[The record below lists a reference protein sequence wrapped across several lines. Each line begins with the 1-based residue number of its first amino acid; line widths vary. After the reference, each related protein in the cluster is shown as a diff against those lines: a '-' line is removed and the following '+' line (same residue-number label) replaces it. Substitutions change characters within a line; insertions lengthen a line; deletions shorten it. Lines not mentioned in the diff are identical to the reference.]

1 VRRFANNKQATLG
14 IGAAAV
20 VLLIA
25 VVLSLVGKD
34 DKPRAAEQAR
44 LVLREAADRQRHG
57 CDHRPDFRVY
67 TLSERFNGEYAT
79 EFSSR
84 CETHAD
90 QVFVFYGPC
99 RKSGESGCGYDAYVA
114 TQPACLRP
122 RELDLTF
129 NGPPSG
135 DLTERRMVTTLRGV
149 PAAIS
154 DHSIVLMTRDTLIT
168 ISADAKPAREAVDA
182 LRAAADVALSGTTL
196 PKPDASV
203 VGGKLRNRQC
213 PV

>member
-1 VRRFANNKQATLG
+1 LRGEAC
-14 IGAAAV
+14 
-20 VLLIA
+20 
-25 VVLSLVGKD
+25 S
-34 DKPRAAEQAR
+34 KPRPAEQAR
-44 LVLREAADRQRHG
+44 VVLRDAANRQRRG
-57 CDHRPDFRVY
+57 CDHRLNFRVY
-67 TLSERFNGEYAT
+67 TLGDRFNGKYAT
-79 EFSSR
+79 QFSNR

-90 QVFVFYGPC
+90 EVFVFYGPC
-99 RKSGESGCGYDAYVA
+99 RKGGESGCGYDVYVA

-135 DLTERRMVTTLRGV
+135 DLTGRRTVTTLRGV
-149 PAAIS
+149 PAAII
-154 DHSIVLMTRDTLIT
+154 DYTIVLMTRDTLIT

-182 LRAAADVALSGTTL
+182 LRPAAGVAPSATTL

-213 PV
+213 PA